1 MPSADSDPP
10 RSSNLPHRPSRSEL
24 DAAPKEY
31 LTRGAPFKA
40 DVMVVEFE
48 GGQMVA
54 KDFAPRAWWRRLIGR
69 VEVWHEC
76 RAYAY
81 LGAMPFFPAFLGCI
95 DRHALAI
102 EKIEGAALAR
112 APDRDQNRDDYLA
125 QLRSAMERLGELGF
139 LHLDAR
145 SNKNVL
151 LRPDGQV
158 IFIDLAGSFWIPPG
172 RFGHR
177 LLRRFIDL
185 YYEANLIKWE
195 TLLTP
200 GGDPRDDQSKPPRY
214 LHGFHDLRRA
224 WKRLRGR
231 ARSDDSD
238 DLGVAS
244 TDDSDS

>member
-1 MPSADSDPP
+1 MPSPNHDPP
-10 RSSNLPHRPSRSEL
+10 RDSDLPRRPARSQL
-24 DAAPKEY
+24 DAAPKDY

-40 DVMVVEFE
+40 DVMVVDI
-48 GGQMVA
+48 GDGPMVV

-95 DRHALAI
+95 DRDALAI
-102 EKIEGAALAR
+102 EKVEGVALAR
-112 APDRDQNRDDYLA
+112 AADVASNRDDYLT
-125 QLRSAMERLGELGF
+125 QLRSAMESLGELGF

-151 LRPDGQV
+151 LRADGQV
-158 IFIDLAGSFWIPPG
+158 VFIDLAGSFWIRPG
-172 RFGHR
+172 HLGHR

-195 TLLTP
+195 TLLAP
-200 GGDPRDDQSKPPRY
+200 GGDPRKDQSKPPRY
-214 LHGFHDLRRA
+214 VHGFNDLRRA
-224 WKRLRGR
+224 WKRIRSG
-231 ARSDDSD
+231 ARSDDSQ
-238 DLGVAS
+238 G
-244 TDDSDS
+244 

>member
-1 MPSADSDPP
+1 MSSDDQDATQRFDLP
-10 RSSNLPHRPSRSEL
+10 RRPSRSEL

-40 DVMVVEFE
+40 DVMVVDI
-48 GGQMVA
+48 GDGQMVV

-95 DRHALAI
+95 DCDALAI
-102 EKIEGAALAR
+102 EKVEGAALAR

-125 QLRSAMERLGELGF
+125 QLRSAMERLGDLGF

-172 RFGHR
+172 SLGHR
-177 LLRRFIDL
+177 LLRRFTEI

-195 TLLTP
+195 TLLAP
-200 GGDPRDDQSKPPRY
+200 GGDPRKDQARPPRY
-214 LHGFHDLRRA
+214 AHGLVDMWQA
-224 WKRLRGR
+224 WKRLRGGV
-231 ARSDDSD
+231 RS
-238 DLGVAS
+238 
-244 TDDSDS
+244 

>member
-1 MPSADSDPP
+1 MPSPNHDASKKSDLP
-10 RSSNLPHRPSRSEL
+10 RRPSRSEL
-24 DAAPKEY
+24 DAAPKEF

-40 DVMVVEFE
+40 DVMVVEF
-48 GGQMVA
+48 GDGQMVV
-54 KDFAPRAWWRRLIGR
+54 KDFAPRSWWRRLIGR

-95 DRHALAI
+95 DRDALAI
-102 EKIEGAALAR
+102 EKVEGAALAR
-112 APDRDQNRDDYLA
+112 APDHDQNRDDYLA
-125 QLRSAMERLGELGF
+125 QLRSGMERLGELGF

-172 RFGHR
+172 RLGHR
-177 LLRRFIDL
+177 LLRRFTEV

-195 TLLTP
+195 TLLAP
-200 GGDPRDDQSKPPRY
+200 GGDPRKDQVKPPRY
-214 LHGFHDLRRA
+214 VHGLVDMWRA

-231 ARSDDSD
+231 ARSDDS
-238 DLGVAS
+238 
-244 TDDSDS
+244 